1 MKHMRTEQKLKA
13 VFVFL
18 ALLNDIAQSRKP
30 SWGTILWRHWANS
43 WKLLIWRKHSRLSLG
58 KSIIFPWVFPED
70 TSLQLRY
77 LVSVSLTHLSYLFVF
92 SLLFANCFDPSI
104 KRKPSLVSHV
114 ISLLHTPCLSGLF
127 HLCIVPELIQA
138 FLLLCCLNSFHQLSD
153 VYHTTLLWQV

>member
-58 KSIIFPWVFPED
+58 KSIIFPWLFPED
-70 TSLQLRY
+70 TSSFATPLFGVCFSHTPFLSLCIFIAVCKLFWPFHKKKTKPRISCHQSVTYTLPVCVVVICWALRPCVLQVLAPDS
-77 LVSVSLTHLSYLFVF
+77 LSVS
-92 SLLFANCFDPSI
+92 
-104 KRKPSLVSHV
+104 
-114 ISLLHTPCLSGLF
+114 
-127 HLCIVPELIQA
+127 
-138 FLLLCCLNSFHQLSD
+138 
-153 VYHTTLLWQV
+153 